1 LINSVKFLGFFE
13 DKQLQITTKDGKI
26 RTFLDVFGDV
36 MAEKLSMTDEDRDL
50 VIMRHNFIIE
60 DP

>member
-1 LINSVKFLGFFE
+1 MINSVKFLGFFE